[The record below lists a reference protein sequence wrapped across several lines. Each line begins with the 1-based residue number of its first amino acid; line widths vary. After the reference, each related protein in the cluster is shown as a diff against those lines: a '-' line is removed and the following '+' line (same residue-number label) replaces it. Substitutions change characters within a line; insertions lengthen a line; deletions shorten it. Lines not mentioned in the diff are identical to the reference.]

1 MPLVLWCNRFRLS
14 ARIRNT
20 RIIIIN
26 TCGDLCLQSSGVTD
40 LDLVPESEIPES
52 VGSAGIRE
60 VG

>member
-1 MPLVLWCNRFRLS
+1 M
-14 ARIRNT
+14 II
-20 RIIIIN
+20 IIIIN

-52 VGSAGIRE
+52 VGSAGIRG